1 MIIEHLL
8 FWQYI
13 FILSP
18 FQHFAGVC
26 EHPMEWIIFFL
37 LLKLSGA
44 IFAFLYKR
52 ETSTGQVSTLQSLHK
67 TCLEEERKEKKKRK
81 KENRKTVRKEKKRKE
96 GQKEKR
102 EKKKEKGQK
111 GKQE

>member
-1 MIIEHLL
+1 
-8 FWQYI
+8 
-13 FILSP
+13 
-18 FQHFAGVC
+18 
-26 EHPMEWIIFFL
+26 

-81 KENRKTVRKEKKRKE
+81 KEK
-96 GQKEKR
+96 KR
-102 EKKKEKGQK
+102 EKRRKKKDRKVNRNKIIKQK
-111 GKQE
+111 EREGKQ